1 MTKMVAH
8 TKCPSFYCRSEK
20 IKDALIIDGIEHIYC
35 ERCGDLHS
43 KYITPKG
50 LAKIEKEAKRYEK
63 YKAGGDRI

>member
-20 IKDALIIDGIEHIYC
+20 IKDAPMINGTEMIYC
-35 ERCGDLHS
+35 EKCKSLTC

-50 LAKIEKEAKRYEK
+50 LAKIEKEAKRYAK
-63 YKAGGDRI
+63 RYD